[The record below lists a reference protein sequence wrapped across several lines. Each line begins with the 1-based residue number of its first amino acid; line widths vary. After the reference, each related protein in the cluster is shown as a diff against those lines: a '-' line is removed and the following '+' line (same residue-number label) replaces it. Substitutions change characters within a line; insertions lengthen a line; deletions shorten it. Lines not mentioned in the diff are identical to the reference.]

1 MVTRPNFARLDARAE
16 QEGAAHADRVLEIL
30 ATFPREA
37 AEEVLDLGALTL
49 GAALDKT
56 ATVLRKHTGTPE
68 SEIELFAALV
78 KAAYG
83 ARMAVALM
91 PAPRSA

>member
-1 MVTRPNFARLDARAE
+1 M
-16 QEGAAHADRVLEIL
+16 
-30 ATFPREA
+30 
-37 AEEVLDLGALTL
+37 LDLGALTL

-68 SEIELFAALV
+68 SQIEHFAALV

-83 ARMAVALM
+83 ARMAVALT
-91 PAPRSA
+91 PAARRA